1 MLAPSFAWHQVYQ
14 SVDFFL
20 WFLRFGLHYLYIFD
34 TIVYVNKGKEVNM
47 KWTDI
52 VNAISSV
59 TSNII
64 ALAALVISLRKPPR
78 HGR

>member
-1 MLAPSFAWHQVYQ
+1 
-14 SVDFFL
+14 
-20 WFLRFGLHYLYIFD
+20 
-34 TIVYVNKGKEVNM
+34 M

-64 ALAALVISLRKPPR
+64 ALAAPVISLRKPPR

>member
-1 MLAPSFAWHQVYQ
+1 
-14 SVDFFL
+14 
-20 WFLRFGLHYLYIFD
+20 
-34 TIVYVNKGKEVNM
+34 M

-59 TSNII
+59 RSTII
-64 ALAALVISLRKPPR
+64 GLAALVISLRKPPR

>member
-1 MLAPSFAWHQVYQ
+1 MC
-14 SVDFFL
+14 
-20 WFLRFGLHYLYIFD
+20 FGLHYLYIFD

>member
-1 MLAPSFAWHQVYQ
+1 MS
-14 SVDFFL
+14 
-20 WFLRFGLHYLYIFD
+20 
-34 TIVYVNKGKEVNM
+34 KGKEVNM

-59 TSNII
+59 TSHII

-78 HGR
+78 HSR